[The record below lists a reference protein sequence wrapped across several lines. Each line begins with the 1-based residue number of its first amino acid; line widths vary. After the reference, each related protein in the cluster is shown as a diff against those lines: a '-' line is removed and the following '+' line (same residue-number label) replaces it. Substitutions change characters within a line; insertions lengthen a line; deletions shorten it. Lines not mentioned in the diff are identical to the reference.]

1 MLVKSLNLTPINK
14 SYEVVPVE
22 HESYHYMVR
31 YILVFLL
38 GAFCGSGIACIV
50 CLHER
55 VGILNGSDT
64 VAVATKGDD
73 VYQGIDVSNYQGK
86 ISWSEV
92 AKDKNIL
99 FVYVKATEGA
109 TYQDKR
115 YDENVKGAKAN
126 CILVGSYHFLRNT
139 SSIRA
144 QFINFTNTAKRKNQ
158 DLIPMVDVEE
168 NVNKDSILLFCNML
182 KDLYGRRPIIYGTNR
197 SYNSYCA
204 PDFNDYYLMIGRYG
218 DKPPVIRGKGHYNIW
233 QFSEKGR
240 VNGIPKLV
248 DLDRFHPDFDI
259 SKLKLR

>member
-1 MLVKSLNLTPINK
+1 
-14 SYEVVPVE
+14 
-22 HESYHYMVR
+22 
-31 YILVFLL
+31 
-38 GAFCGSGIACIV
+38 
-50 CLHER
+50 
-55 VGILNGSDT
+55 
-64 VAVATKGDD
+64 
-73 VYQGIDVSNYQGK
+73 
-86 ISWSEV
+86 
-92 AKDKNIL
+92 
-99 FVYVKATEGA
+99 
-109 TYQDKR
+109 
-115 YDENVKGAKAN
+115 
-126 CILVGSYHFLRNT
+126 
-139 SSIRA
+139 
-144 QFINFTNTAKRKNQ
+144 
-158 DLIPMVDVEE
+158 MVDVEE